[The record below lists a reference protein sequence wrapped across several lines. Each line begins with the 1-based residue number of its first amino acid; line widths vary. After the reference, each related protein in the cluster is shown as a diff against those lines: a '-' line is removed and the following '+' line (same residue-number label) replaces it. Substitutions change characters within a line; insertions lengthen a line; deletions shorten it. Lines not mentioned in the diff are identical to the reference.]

1 MAHPSEPLDSRA
13 AHRAHRRAELRPAPN
28 PWLTRASER
37 IAARGL
43 SASTAKIYLSWIRR
57 FLEDTAAEDLA
68 PVAAIDR
75 FMARL
80 EASQASEASRRQALA
95 ALAFFHAEVHRLDPE
110 PLLDRHRP
118 RAGRGRH
125 EPSERPAARYFAGLG
140 PVIALIRRLARATG
154 LSPGEIARVRIG
166 ELDIERCELRIRAG
180 GRHRVRAIGVH
191 WPVELR
197 DALVDQVG
205 ESWRLHQLDLLD
217 DADGWPI
224 DGTKER
230 RLTAELFRRFPLF
243 PDERRAPGRQA
254 RWGREP
260 LPLDRLAPPD

>member
-1 MAHPSEPLDSRA
+1 MSQPSEAIHPQAR
-13 AHRAHRRAELRPAPN
+13 HRAHRRAGPRPAPN
-28 PWLTRASER
+28 PCLARVSER

-57 FLEDTAAEDLA
+57 FLEETAAEDLE

-75 FMARL
+75 FMAHL

-95 ALAFFHAEVHRLDPE
+95 ALAFFHAEVHWLDPE

-125 EPSERPAARYFAGLG
+125 EPPVRPAARYFAGLG
-140 PVIALIRRLARATG
+140 PVIELIQRLARATG
-154 LSPGEIARVRIG
+154 CSPAEIARARIG
-166 ELDIERCELRIRAG
+166 DLDLERCELKIRAN
-180 GRHRVRAIGVH
+180 GRLRALTRCVH

-217 DADGWPI
+217 DADGWPA

-230 RLTAELFRRFPLF
+230 RLTTELFRRFPLF
-243 PDERRAPGRQA
+243 PDERRGPGRQA
-254 RWGREP
+254 RWGRES
-260 LPLDRLAPPD
+260 LPLERLGPPD